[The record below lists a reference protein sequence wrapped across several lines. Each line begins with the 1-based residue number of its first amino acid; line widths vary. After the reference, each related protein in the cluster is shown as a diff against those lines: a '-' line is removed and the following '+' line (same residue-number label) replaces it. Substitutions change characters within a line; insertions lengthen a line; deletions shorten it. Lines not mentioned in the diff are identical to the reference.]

1 MTSSEVV
8 ASGVCCWVRRFGS
21 QVSIMSRYLRWL
33 SVAVLCVAV
42 ALSSAGAALAEVYAE
57 ASHDAPA
64 AHQDEG
70 VPGLIPRGDLAF
82 WSLVTFTLMMLVLGK
97 FVWPALNDG
106 LIERERKI
114 RQDIA
119 DAEAGR
125 HKSEAMVKEHE
136 ARLAKVQDEVR
147 EILAEARRDAEHA
160 KLEIVTTAQKEAEAT
175 KQRAIAEIGRS
186 KDQALA
192 ELFDFVSNNVLHA
205 TEHVIGRSLTGT
217 DHERLVRESLAQLN
231 VRRN

>member
-1 MTSSEVV
+1 MSRFFRCLCVGVLCLSV
-8 ASGVCCWVRRFGS
+8 AMSLGS
-21 QVSIMSRYLRWL
+21 QV
-33 SVAVLCVAV
+33 VAADR
-42 ALSSAGAALAEVYAE
+42 AAPVGHE
-57 ASHDAPA
+57 AP

-97 FVWPALNDG
+97 FVWPQLNDG

-147 EILAEARRDAEHA
+147 EILAEARRDAEHT

-175 KQRAIAEIGRS
+175 KIRAIAEIERS

-192 ELFDFVSNNVLHA
+192 ELFDFVSSNVVHA
-205 TEHVIGRSLTGT
+205 TEHMIGRSLDGS

>member
-1 MTSSEVV
+1 
-8 ASGVCCWVRRFGS
+8 
-21 QVSIMSRYLRWL
+21 MSRYFHCL
-33 SVAVLCVAV
+33 SVGVLCIAFVVGLAG
-42 ALSSAGAALAEVYAE
+42 SAFAE
-57 ASHDAPA
+57 AHTQPGHDAPA

-70 VPGLIPRGDLAF
+70 VPGLIPRADLAF

-97 FVWPALNDG
+97 FVWPVLNDG

-119 DAEAGR
+119 DAQAGR
-125 HKSEAMVKEHE
+125 HKSEVMVREHE

-160 KLEIVTTAQKEAEAT
+160 KLEIVTAAQKEAEAT

-192 ELFDFVSNNVLHA
+192 ELFDFVSKNVLDA

>member
-1 MTSSEVV
+1 
-8 ASGVCCWVRRFGS
+8 
-21 QVSIMSRYLRWL
+21 MSRFFHCL
-33 SVAVLCVAV
+33 SVGVLCIAFVVGLAG
-42 ALSSAGAALAEVYAE
+42 SAFAE
-57 ASHDAPA
+57 AHTQPGHDAPA

-70 VPGLIPRGDLAF
+70 VPGLIPRADLAF

-97 FVWPALNDG
+97 FVWPVLNDG

-119 DAEAGR
+119 DAQAGR
-125 HKSEAMVKEHE
+125 LKSEAMVREHE

-160 KLEIVTTAQKEAEAT
+160 KLEIVTAAQKEAEAT

-192 ELFDFVSNNVLHA
+192 ELFDFVSKNVLDA

>member
-1 MTSSEVV
+1 M
-8 ASGVCCWVRRFGS
+8 SGLLRCLLLMAVGCVSLCGS
-21 QVSIMSRYLRWL
+21 QQI
-33 SVAVLCVAV
+33 VLA
-42 ALSSAGAALAEVYAE
+42 
-57 ASHDAPA
+57 A
-64 AHQDEG
+64 AHGDQHAASDTPQQKG
-70 VPGLIPRGDLAF
+70 VPGMVPASKDLPL
-82 WSLVTFTLMMLVLGK
+82 WSLVTFVLMMLVLGK

-119 DAEAGR
+119 DAEGNR
-125 HKSEAMVKEHE
+125 HKTEAMVKEHE

-160 KLEIVTTAQKEAEAT
+160 KLEIVTTAQKEAETT

-192 ELFDFVSNNVLHA
+192 ELFDFVSNNVLRA

-217 DHERLVRESLAQLN
+217 DHERLVKESLSQLN

>member
-1 MTSSEVV
+1 
-8 ASGVCCWVRRFGS
+8 
-21 QVSIMSRYLRWL
+21 MSRFFHCL
-33 SVAVLCVAV
+33 SVGVLCIAFVVGLAG
-42 ALSSAGAALAEVYAE
+42 SAFAE
-57 ASHDAPA
+57 AHTQPGHDAPA

-70 VPGLIPRGDLAF
+70 VPGLIPRADLAF

-97 FVWPALNDG
+97 FVWPVLNDG

-119 DAEAGR
+119 DAQAGR
-125 HKSEAMVKEHE
+125 LKSEAMVREHE

-160 KLEIVTTAQKEAEAT
+160 KLEIVTAAQNEAEAT

-192 ELFDFVSNNVLHA
+192 ELFDFVSKNVLDA

>member
-1 MTSSEVV
+1 MSGLLRCLVLLSLGWVLLCGSSHSVLAAAQGDNHA
-8 ASGVCCWVRRFGS
+8 AS
-21 QVSIMSRYLRWL
+21 
-33 SVAVLCVAV
+33 
-42 ALSSAGAALAEVYAE
+42 
-57 ASHDAPA
+57 DAP
-64 AHQDEG
+64 QQKG
-70 VPGLIPRGDLAF
+70 VPGMVPAGKDLPL
-82 WSLVTFTLMMLVLGK
+82 WSLVTFVLMMLVLGK

-119 DAEAGR
+119 DAEGNR
-125 HKSEAMVKEHE
+125 HKTEAMVKQHE

-160 KLEIVTTAQKEAEAT
+160 KLEIVTAAQKEAEAT
-175 KQRAIAEIGRS
+175 KQRAVAEIGRS

>member
-1 MTSSEVV
+1 M
-8 ASGVCCWVRRFGS
+8 
-21 QVSIMSRYLRWL
+21 
-33 SVAVLCVAV
+33 
-42 ALSSAGAALAEVYAE
+42 
-57 ASHDAPA
+57 
-64 AHQDEG
+64 
-70 VPGLIPRGDLAF
+70 
-82 WSLVTFTLMMLVLGK
+82 
-97 FVWPALNDG
+97 
-106 LIERERKI
+106 
-114 RQDIA
+114 
-119 DAEAGR
+119 
-125 HKSEAMVKEHE
+125 
-136 ARLAKVQDEVR
+136 AKVQDEVR

>member
-1 MTSSEVV
+1 
-8 ASGVCCWVRRFGS
+8 
-21 QVSIMSRYLRWL
+21 MSRYFHCL
-33 SVAVLCVAV
+33 SVGVLCIAFVVGLAG
-42 ALSSAGAALAEVYAE
+42 SAFAE
-57 ASHDAPA
+57 AHTQPGHDAPA

-70 VPGLIPRGDLAF
+70 VPGLIPRADLAF

-97 FVWPALNDG
+97 FVWPVLNDG

-119 DAEAGR
+119 DAQAGR
-125 HKSEAMVKEHE
+125 HKSEAMVREHE

-160 KLEIVTTAQKEAEAT
+160 KLDSGVKYKKCCLPAQKEAEAT

-192 ELFDFVSNNVLHA
+192 ELFDFVSKNVLDA